1 VQLPEVATVPPES
14 EILPDPAAA
23 VAVPPH
29 VFVNL
34 FGVATTRP
42 AGKVSVKATP
52 LSATVLAPG
61 SVIVKVSALL
71 AFTPIDT
78 GLNASLI
85 DGGETMEIEGLEFT
99 VEVTPPPE
107 MLIGMLMDWPAEPV
121 TLPITIIGG

>member
-1 VQLPEVATVPPES
+1 VQLPEVATVPPER

-23 VAVPPH
+23 VTVPLH
-29 VFVNL
+29 VFANP
-34 FGVATTRP
+34 FGVATTKP

-61 SVIVKVSALL
+61 SVIVKVNALL

-78 GLNASLI
+78 GLNALLI

-107 MLIGMLMDWPAEPV
+107 MLIGMLMD
-121 TLPITIIGG
+121 